1 MYKMLVKLY
10 SIYFFLLKNRKTGL
24 GLWTIACRITAR
36 DGRLPQSPGAGA
48 GAQGPT
54 AALAFPRFTGTAG
67 AVSCFRKALALVA
80 TRL

>member
-36 DGRLPQSPGAGA
+36 DGRLPQSPGA
-48 GAQGPT
+48 QGPT
-54 AALAFPRFTGTAG
+54 AALAFPHFTGTAG
-67 AVSCFRKALALVA
+67 AVSYFRKALALVA